1 MVIASGESGLADQ
14 FFQRPI
20 LNSPYERPTLHWE
33 LDLEGQPTGNLIE
46 ARRHSDLIT
55 PVPKPKKRKKKATQT
70 EMAFDAGDDLS
81 SAEQEYNPTPII
93 NEVRQHV
100 DAWRNLGA
108 LEHIND
114 DDLKTAGS
122 FCLERGPEPIINSLR
137 GGNALFQKV
146 VLPPTLPDT
155 LDRMDRAQQRWL
167 APIVHPTDR
176 PPYIG
181 SWNATAMFMTALFSN
196 PTLAATQ
203 MEPKPVLP
211 PGGPIFTGLSIL
223 HDAGLVTTAPDTA
236 GIDGNS
242 FEPGVLYTNNAL
254 LQSLLAGCTGWSLTD
269 VHSGVY
275 LLGTRHHESDSWIK
289 AKAVTA

>member
-1 MVIASGESGLADQ
+1 MKALISKPVNGLQRQFNELCEKGGGVKGGPVRGKTLELLKFYGQTLNQGASEEIQEHLAAFPDANPWHVCFALGLCWGHLAKV
-14 FFQRPI
+14 
-20 LNSPYERPTLHWE
+20 
-33 LDLEGQPTGNLIE
+33 DLTFTE
-46 ARRHSDLIT
+46 AAI
-55 PVPKPKKRKKKATQT
+55 
-70 EMAFDAGDDLS
+70 
-81 SAEQEYNPTPII
+81 
-93 NEVRQHV
+93 
-100 DAWRNLGA
+100 GA

-167 APIVHPTDR
+167 APNVHPTDR

-223 HDAGLVTTAPDTA
+223 HEAGLVATAPDTA

-275 LLGTRHHESDSWIK
+275 LLGTRHHESDNWIK

>member
-1 MVIASGESGLADQ
+1 MKALISKPVNDLQRQFNELCEKGGGVKGGPVRGKTLELLKFYGQTLNQGASEEIQEHLAAFPDANPWHVCFALGLCWGHLAKV
-14 FFQRPI
+14 
-20 LNSPYERPTLHWE
+20 
-33 LDLEGQPTGNLIE
+33 DLTFTE
-46 ARRHSDLIT
+46 AAI
-55 PVPKPKKRKKKATQT
+55 
-70 EMAFDAGDDLS
+70 
-81 SAEQEYNPTPII
+81 
-93 NEVRQHV
+93 
-100 DAWRNLGA
+100 GA

-146 VLPPTLPDT
+146 VLPSTLPDT

-223 HDAGLVTTAPDTA
+223 HEAGLVTTAPDTA

-275 LLGTRHHESDSWIK
+275 LLGTRHPESDSWIK
-289 AKAVTA
+289 AKTATVP

>member
-1 MVIASGESGLADQ
+1 MKALISKPVNDLQRQFNELCEKGGGVKGGPVRGKTLELLKFYGQTLNQGASEEIQEHLAAFPDANPWHVCFALGLCWGHLAKV
-14 FFQRPI
+14 
-20 LNSPYERPTLHWE
+20 
-33 LDLEGQPTGNLIE
+33 DLTFTE
-46 ARRHSDLIT
+46 AAI
-55 PVPKPKKRKKKATQT
+55 
-70 EMAFDAGDDLS
+70 
-81 SAEQEYNPTPII
+81 
-93 NEVRQHV
+93 
-100 DAWRNLGA
+100 GA

-146 VLPPTLPDT
+146 VLPSTLPDT

-254 LQSLLAGCTGWSLTD
+254 LQSLLAGCSGWSLTD

-289 AKAVTA
+289 AKTTAAA

>member
-1 MVIASGESGLADQ
+1 MKALISKPVNDLQRQFNELCEKGGGVKGGPVRGKTLELLKFYGQTLNQGASEEIQEHLAAFPDANPWHVCFALGLCWGHLAKV
-14 FFQRPI
+14 
-20 LNSPYERPTLHWE
+20 
-33 LDLEGQPTGNLIE
+33 DLTFTE
-46 ARRHSDLIT
+46 AAI
-55 PVPKPKKRKKKATQT
+55 
-70 EMAFDAGDDLS
+70 
-81 SAEQEYNPTPII
+81 
-93 NEVRQHV
+93 
-100 DAWRNLGA
+100 GA
-108 LEHIND
+108 LEDIND

-122 FCLERGPEPIINSLR
+122 FHLERGPEPIINSLR

-146 VLPPTLPDT
+146 VLPSALPDT

-275 LLGTRHHESDSWIK
+275 LLGTRHHESDNWIK
-289 AKAVTA
+289 KAAVTA

>member
-1 MVIASGESGLADQ
+1 MKALISKPVNDLQRQFNELCEKGGGVKGGPVRGKTLELLKFYGQTLNQGASEEIQEHLAAFPDANPWHVCFALGLCWGHLAKV
-14 FFQRPI
+14 
-20 LNSPYERPTLHWE
+20 
-33 LDLEGQPTGNLIE
+33 DLTFTE
-46 ARRHSDLIT
+46 AAI
-55 PVPKPKKRKKKATQT
+55 
-70 EMAFDAGDDLS
+70 
-81 SAEQEYNPTPII
+81 
-93 NEVRQHV
+93 
-100 DAWRNLGA
+100 GA
-108 LEHIND
+108 LEHVND
-114 DDLKTAGS
+114 DDLKTAGG
-122 FCLERGPEPIINSLR
+122 FHLERGPEPIINSLK
-137 GGNALFQKV
+137 GGHALFQKV
-146 VLPPTLPDT
+146 VLPPSLPDT

-167 APIVHPTDR
+167 APVVHPTDR
-176 PPYIG
+176 PAYIG

-211 PGGPIFTGLSIL
+211 PGGPIFIGLSIL

-275 LLGTRHHESDSWIK
+275 LLGTRHHESDNWIK
-289 AKAVTA
+289 TKAVTA

>member
-1 MVIASGESGLADQ
+1 MKALISKPVNDLQRQFNELCEKGGGVKGGPVRGKTLKLLKFYGQTLNQGASEEIQEHLAAFPDANPWHVCFALGLCWGHLAKV
-14 FFQRPI
+14 
-20 LNSPYERPTLHWE
+20 
-33 LDLEGQPTGNLIE
+33 DLTFTE
-46 ARRHSDLIT
+46 AAI
-55 PVPKPKKRKKKATQT
+55 
-70 EMAFDAGDDLS
+70 
-81 SAEQEYNPTPII
+81 
-93 NEVRQHV
+93 
-100 DAWRNLGA
+100 GA
-108 LEHIND
+108 LEDIND

-122 FCLERGPEPIINSLR
+122 FHLERGPEPIINSLR

-146 VLPPTLPDT
+146 VLPSALPDT

-203 MEPKPVLP
+203 MGPKPVLP

-275 LLGTRHHESDSWIK
+275 LLGTRHHESDNWIK
-289 AKAVTA
+289 KAAVTA